1 MEKIFGKALLEA
13 REMTG
18 ISREDLS
25 ARTRMCVD
33 TIKKYESEDANP
45 SLKKIFR
52 IADAL
57 GCGFGWDKNSFFF
70 YPWMKTKDRAD
81 TFAEELKKVRED
93 KGYSQKA
100 LAEKSGIKV
109 ATITGYETGKTCP
122 SLKSMIKI
130 AQTLNCTFGWDRSKI
145 WFSKI
150 KKKKTKKPVEQNYY
164 SFNFD

>member
-25 ARTRMCVD
+25 ARTRICVD

-70 YPWMKTKDRAD
+70 YPWMKTKDRAG

-109 ATITGYETGKTCP
+109 VTITGYETGKTCP

-150 KKKKTKKPVEQNYY
+150 KKKKTKKPAEPNYY
-164 SFNFD
+164 SFDFY

>member
-1 MEKIFGKALLEA
+1 MENIFGKALLEA

-57 GCGFGWDKNSFFF
+57 GCGFVWDKNSFFF
-70 YPWMKTKDRAD
+70 YPWLKTKDRAD

-93 KGYSQKA
+93 KGYSQRA

-130 AQTLNCTFGWDRSKI
+130 AQTLNCTFGWDRSSI

-150 KKKKTKKPVEQNYY
+150 KKKKTKKPVEPNYY
-164 SFNFD
+164 SFDFY